1 MFNVKEVIRE
11 VEAKKKPE
19 SEGDPRAKRANC
31 AKNESEISTISTI
44 STFST
49 PPSSENDDIGKL
61 ETPPRF
67 ENTYDLRKG
76 GRLVGCEIQNTVA
89 DDHIDGVSI
98 YGEMFSIPFSD
109 LDVFKAELGR
119 RLQG

>member
-19 SEGDPRAKRANC
+19 SEGEPRAKRANC
-31 AKNESEISTISTI
+31 AKNESEISTI

-61 ETPPRF
+61 ENKSDED
-67 ENTYDLRKG
+67 ENDL
-76 GRLVGCEIQNTVA
+76 L
-89 DDHIDGVSI
+89 
-98 YGEMFSIPFSD
+98 
-109 LDVFKAELGR
+109 L
-119 RLQG
+119 